1 MSDANP
7 DLKEIANNYRKHLT
21 SELARVDAFIEM
33 ADRLLAEGTEEAFD
47 PSLPSEKNRAI
58 VLH

>member
-7 DLKEIANNYRKHLT
+7 DLKEIATNYRKHLT

-33 ADRLLAEGTEEAFD
+33 ADRLSAKGAEEAFGL
-47 PSLPSEKNRAI
+47 SLPSEKDGALE
-58 VLH
+58 LH